1 MQIPSTPLHEAA
13 PATQLLIHDYET
25 ELDERRSQLLDDLA
39 VYEGKVRDLEELDPL
54 DFTGLGKLYRS
65 HVAQIEEL
73 LKEFDSDDKP

>member
-1 MQIPSTPLHEAA
+1 MQTPSTPLHEAV
-13 PATQLLIHDYET
+13 PATQLLIHDYEA
-25 ELDERRSQLLDDLA
+25 ELHERRSQLLDDLA

-73 LKEFDSDDKP
+73 LKEFDSDGTP